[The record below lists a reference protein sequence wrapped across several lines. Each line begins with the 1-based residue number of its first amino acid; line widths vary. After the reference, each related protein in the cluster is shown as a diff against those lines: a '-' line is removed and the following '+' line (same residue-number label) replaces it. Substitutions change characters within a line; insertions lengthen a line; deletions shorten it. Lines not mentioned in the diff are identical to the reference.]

1 MARKANSRRNSSR
14 KVNNRRNT
22 TKRRSRMAKRRFSR
36 KSIKSGFGRV
46 GSSLRSGMLGEAIKG
61 AGAARLSHVV
71 TDRVAPQYSSIVAV
85 GSGFAAGGIIGGVTA
100 ALTEGIIGGLGGEM
114 VGGSDSV

>member
-22 TKRRSRMAKRRFSR
+22 TKRRSRMAKRRF
-36 KSIKSGFGRV
+36 KKIKKGFTRV

-71 TDRVAPQYSSIVAV
+71 TDRVAPQYSNIVAV
-85 GSGFAAGGIIGGVTA
+85 GAGFAAGGIIGGVTA

-114 VGGSDSV
+114 AGVSGDSV